1 MPKKYS
7 SLLLAMFFCTSATT
21 AADLDASIKDCNDC
35 HGNDGV
41 SEWSDVPT
49 IAGVSAFVVSDALYF
64 YRDEDRPC
72 DESKYR
78 QGDTDRPATDMC
90 VVAADM
96 SDDDIDAI
104 AEHYAGLT
112 FKAAA
117 QEFDASLVD
126 QGKRIHDQECEN
138 CHADSARDPEE
149 DAGILAGQWTEY
161 LREQFEYYKA
171 GTRSQPEKMEAKLSE
186 LTDPDIEALLNF
198 YASLQ

>member
-1 MPKKYS
+1 MLRKYAN
-7 SLLLAMFFCTSATT
+7 LLSMIFFCTSAVA
-21 AADLDASIKDCNDC
+21 AADLEDVIRDCNDC
-35 HGNDGV
+35 HGDDGV

-90 VVAADM
+90 AVVADM
-96 SDDDIDAI
+96 SDDDIEAI
-104 AEHYAGLT
+104 AEHYAELT
-112 FKAAA
+112 FKSAQ

-126 QGKRIHDQECEN
+126 EGKRIHDQACEN
-138 CHADSARDPEE
+138 CHADSGRDPEE

-171 GTRSQPEKMEAKLSE
+171 GERSQPEKMEVKLAD
-186 LTDPDIEALLNF
+186 LTDQDIEALLNF